1 MTIPFSKDLAFEYGV
16 AHRVAPKIRRIVAKN
31 PSPFTLYGTGT
42 YIVGEG
48 EVAAIDPGPDD
59 PAHIDAIVAELA
71 GETLTHIFVT
81 HTHRDH
87 SPGTKL
93 LQAALGGESYGFGP
107 HGSGWPEPGVE
118 VEEGG
123 DYDFTPNRRLHDAD
137 IIDGPGFS
145 VEAVHTPGHCSN
157 HMCFRLREER
167 ILFCGDHVMGW
178 STTVVAPPDGDMQ
191 AYMKSLRKL
200 LGAGDTLYVPTHGPT
215 IANPDPF
222 VEAYIAHRED
232 RERQILDCLG
242 RGVSGVTAMVKD
254 MYADVDPRLH
264 PAAARSVLAH
274 LIHLVETG
282 RAESDGPPT
291 LDAPYAPGRR

>member
-16 AHRVAPKIRRIVAKN
+16 AHRVAPKIRRIVSKN

-48 EVAAIDPGPDD
+48 DVAVIDPGPDD

-71 GETLTHIFVT
+71 GETLTHILVT

-93 LQAALGGESYGFGP
+93 LQAAMGGESYGFGP
-107 HGSGWPEPGVE
+107 HGSGRPEPGVE

-123 DYDFTPNRRLHDAD
+123 DHDFTPNQRLRDGD
-137 IIDGPGFS
+137 IVEGAGFT

-200 LGAGDTLYVPTHGPT
+200 LGADDTLYVPTHGPT

-232 RERQILDCLG
+232 RERQILDCLD

-264 PAAARSVLAH
+264 PAATRSVLAH

-291 LDAPYAPGRR
+291 LDAAYAPGRR

>member
-31 PSPFTLYGTGT
+31 PSPFTFYGTGT

-48 EVAAIDPGPDD
+48 DVAVIDPGPDD
-59 PAHIDAIVAELA
+59 PAHIDALVAELT
-71 GETLTHIFVT
+71 GETLTHILVT

-107 HGSGWPEPGVE
+107 HGSGRPDPGVE

-123 DYDFTPNRRLHDAD
+123 DYDFTPDQRLHDGD
-137 IIDGPGFS
+137 IIEGPGFS
-145 VEAVHTPGHCSN
+145 FEAVHTPGHCSN
-157 HMCFRLREER
+157 HMCFRLRQER
-167 ILFCGDHVMGW
+167 VLFCGDHVMGW
-178 STTVVAPPDGDMQ
+178 STTVVAPPDGHMQ
-191 AYMKSLRKL
+191 AYMHSLGKL
-200 LGAGDTLYVPTHGPT
+200 LGAGDTLYVPTHGPA

-222 VEAYIAHRED
+222 VEAYIAHRQD
-232 RERQILDCLG
+232 RVRQILDCPG
-242 RGVSGVTAMVKD
+242 RGIGGVFAMVED
-254 MYADVDPRLH
+254 MYAEVDPRLH
-264 PAAARSVLAH
+264 PAAAHSVLAH

-291 LDAPYAPGRR
+291 LEAAYAPGPR